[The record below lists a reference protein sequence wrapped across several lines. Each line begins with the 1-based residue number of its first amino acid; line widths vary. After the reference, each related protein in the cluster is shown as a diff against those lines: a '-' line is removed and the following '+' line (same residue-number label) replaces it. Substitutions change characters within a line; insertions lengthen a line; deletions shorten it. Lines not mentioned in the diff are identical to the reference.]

1 MENIMT
7 DNINSSGSDKRGVEG
22 LTEILRLQAEALSR
36 ISERM
41 AGMNQAAGKMPL
53 PSLGKQRPG
62 DGMNLPVLAGDPS
75 LNEESLPVLNSF
87 KQFLEQERRRGRK
100 RFVWGLLG
108 ITVAFSC
115 VLAVIVKMNI
125 DRAHALKADIQ
136 QTSTRLDRSQ
146 QVTDDELK
154 KVADKAAQSAQTMA
168 KNAATIRS
176 DITRNI
182 LWAHSVLASN
192 MTTEFTDRDSE
203 IMRLKDKVSTLEV
216 DNTMLTRQVAEL
228 VQRVQI
234 IETDYFD
241 NNNRLQVNSQN
252 PDSNEVGRA
261 ISNAIPAN
269 GRSAPLTINSPRFGR
284 PMQMRVPKE

>member
-1 MENIMT
+1 MT